1 MDFRAPKYPRE
12 ERTLYFRSLG
22 KDYEEWDEGVLRRFS
37 PEGER
42 KDPWLAEGELTE
54 RGKAGIRFANQAYLS
69 GDSDVRCHIWNR
81 LIWLYDLQDLMY
93 SAVEALKSELDP
105 DFLDF
110 VRQAAGYAQGGLPSS
125 HHAGD
130 PLNPFL
136 RAGRITL
143 VQTACLE
150 ADASENLFPD
160 RKELY
165 EGYPELFGRPFDR
178 LNLKETLEA
187 WANGGL
193 AYSIEETVR
202 DPELPDMLG
211 GTEYG
216 FIALKEDRVSAS
228 GETYGLPK
236 PLRDDISLEIVVF
249 IYAPYRGKGIEER
262 AIAALSKAA
271 KKGELAHFA
280 ESEYDRV
287 FVEQTLHPKTIR
299 AYLPIRHPLGN
310 SYEKAGYR
318 VEAFLKNGFMDAVNG
333 PKDMA
338 VLRYWGTPAP
348 KNHAKAK
355 RIDLS

>member
-1 MDFRAPKYPRE
+1 MDFRVPQYARE
-12 ERTLYFRSLG
+12 ERTRYFRSLG
-22 KDYEEWDEGVLRRFS
+22 KDYEEWDEGVLRRYS
-37 PEGER
+37 SDGER
-42 KDPWLAEGELTE
+42 KDSWLAEGELTE

-69 GDSDVRCHIWNR
+69 GDADVRCHIWSR
-81 LIWLYDLQDLMY
+81 LIWLYDLRDLMY

-105 DFLDF
+105 DFLNF
-110 VRQAAGYAQGGLPSS
+110 VRQAAGYAQGGLPDS

-150 ADASENLFPD
+150 ADASENIFSD

-165 EGYPELFGRPFDR
+165 EGYSELFGQPLNRM
-178 LNLKETLEA
+178 NLKETLEM
-187 WANGGL
+187 WANEGL
-193 AYSIEETVR
+193 AYSIEETVH
-202 DPELPDMLG
+202 DPEFPDMLG

-216 FIALKEDRVSAS
+216 FLALRKDRICAL
-228 GETYGLPK
+228 GEAYGLPK
-236 PLRDDISLEIVVF
+236 PLRDDASLEITAFVF
-249 IYAPYRGKGIEER
+249 APYRNKGIEER

-299 AYLPIRHPLGN
+299 VYLPIRHPLGN

-318 VEAFLKNGFMDAVNG
+318 VEAFLKNGFMDAVDG
-333 PKDMA
+333 PKDMT
-338 VLRYWGTPAP
+338 VLRYWGTPAL
-348 KNHAKAK
+348 KKTCKSKVN
-355 RIDLS
+355 

>member
-1 MDFRAPKYPRE
+1 MDFRAPKYARE
-12 ERTLYFRSLG
+12 ERIRYFRSLG

-42 KDPWLAEGELTE
+42 KDPWMAEGELTE

-69 GDSDVRCHIWNR
+69 GDSDVRCHVWNR
-81 LIWLYDLQDLMY
+81 LIWLYDLHDLMY
-93 SAVEALKSELDP
+93 SAVESLKSELDP

-143 VQTACLE
+143 VPTACLE

-165 EGYPELFGRPFDR
+165 EGYPELFGQPLDR
-178 LNLKETLEA
+178 MNLKDTLEV

-193 AYSIEETVR
+193 AYSIEETVH
-202 DPELPDMLG
+202 DPEFPDMLG

-216 FIALKEDRVSAS
+216 FLALRKDRICAL
-228 GETYGLPK
+228 GEGFGLPK
-236 PLRDDISLEIVVF
+236 PLRDDASLEIVVF
-249 IYAPYRGKGIEER
+249 VYTPYRSKGLEEK

-271 KKGELAHFA
+271 KKGELAHYA

-310 SYEKAGYR
+310 SYGQAGYR
-318 VEAFLKNGFMDAVNG
+318 VEAFLKNGFMDAVDG
-333 PKDMA
+333 PKDMT
-338 VLRYWGTPAP
+338 VLRYWGTPAL
-348 KNHAKAK
+348 KKHAKAK
-355 RIDLS
+355 

>member
-1 MDFRAPKYPRE
+1 MRMDFRAPKYARE
-12 ERTLYFRSLG
+12 ERTRYFRSLG
-22 KDYEEWDEGVLRRFS
+22 KDYEEWDEGVLRRYS
-37 PEGER
+37 SDGER
-42 KDPWLAEGELTE
+42 KESWLREGELTE
-54 RGKAGIRFANQAYLS
+54 QGQAGIRFANQAYLS
-69 GDSDVRCHIWNR
+69 GDADVRCHLWNR
-81 LIWLYDLQDLMY
+81 LIWLYELRDLMY

-110 VRQAAGYAQGGLPSS
+110 VRQAAGYAQGGLPDS

-150 ADASENLFPD
+150 ADASENLFSD

-165 EGYPELFGRPFDR
+165 EGYPELFGQPLNRM
-178 LNLKETLEA
+178 NLKETLEM
-187 WANGGL
+187 WANEGL
-193 AYSIEETVR
+193 AYSIEETVH
-202 DPELPDMLG
+202 DPEFPDMLG

-216 FIALKEDRVSAS
+216 FLALRKDRICAL
-228 GETYGLPK
+228 GEGYALPK
-236 PLRDDISLEIVVF
+236 PLRDDASLEITAFV
-249 IYAPYRGKGIEER
+249 YAPYRNKGIEER

-318 VEAFLKNGFMDAVNG
+318 VEAFLKNGFMDAVDG
-333 PKDMA
+333 PKDIT
-338 VLRYWGTPAP
+338 VLRYWGTPAL
-348 KNHAKAK
+348 KEHAKEK
-355 RIDLS
+355 